1 MKVRVLTRSFS
12 FAALLAVTLAA
23 PALAQHSNHDGHGR
37 AQSRQWQ
44 GGRSYGGNGYNDNS
58 GAVIGGVLLG
68 LGIGAVLGGAL
79 AAPPPVVY
87 APPPSYANP
96 YAPPPPVYYSD

>member
-23 PALAQHSNHDGHGR
+23 PALSQHSNHDGHGH

-44 GGRSYGGNGYNDNS
+44 GGRSYGGNG
-58 GAVIGGVLLG
+58 
-68 LGIGAVLGGAL
+68 
-79 AAPPPVVY
+79 
-87 APPPSYANP
+87 
-96 YAPPPPVYYSD
+96 